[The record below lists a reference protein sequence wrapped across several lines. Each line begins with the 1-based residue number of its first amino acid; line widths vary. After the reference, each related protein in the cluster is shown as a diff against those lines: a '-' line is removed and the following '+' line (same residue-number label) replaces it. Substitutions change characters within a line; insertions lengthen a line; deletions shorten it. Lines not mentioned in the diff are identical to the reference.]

1 MAAIE
6 DALYAIVED
15 DAAALRSALECLMVA
30 IRDINV
36 SMDRMFGMWFT
47 ISGTFPRVRRS
58 ALHMLPFMLWVLFYP
73 SVGGYRLLT

>member
-36 SMDRMFGMWFT
+36 SMDRMFGMLLT
-47 ISGTFPRVRRS
+47 ISGTLCRGVFFLS
-58 ALHMLPFMLWVLFYP
+58 AVTDY
-73 SVGGYRLLT
+73 